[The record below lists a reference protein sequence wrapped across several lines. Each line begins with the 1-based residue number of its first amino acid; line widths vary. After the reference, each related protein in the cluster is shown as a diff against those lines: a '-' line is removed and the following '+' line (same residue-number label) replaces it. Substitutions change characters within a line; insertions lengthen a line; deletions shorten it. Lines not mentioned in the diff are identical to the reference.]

1 MRNMWGACGE
11 WCYLCPQD
19 AITMKKK
26 DSYGIYPGGIAGQ
39 ISLLKYSK
47 SSCGVDFLL
56 NTAESSEKRGWFN
69 IDKRYKTDFFEFY
82 FFRKAEGYMILGGR
96 KIELRPNRVLV
107 ISPFQLQEWHVSLD
121 KLDYTFL
128 IFQEE
133 FINNFL
139 SDKYFMYRLLY
150 CYQHDYPTFFDMEAE
165 EMAPFLDQLLQMKK
179 ELREPIAD
187 SYHMIIACL
196 YKFLLSLNR
205 FYANRFN
212 LPFAPP
218 LNNYAYQY
226 KELLEKNISEKTRV
240 SDYAEM
246 MGISRVSLNKAVAR
260 EFGLSAVHLLKQRLL
275 QEIKSDLLFSG
286 LTVKEIAYRLRFS
299 EPNHLMRFFKQMTGQ
314 TISEFVSSFKTA

>member
-1 MRNMWGACGE
+1 MRHKE
-11 WCYLCPQD
+11 
-19 AITMKKK
+19 
-26 DSYGIYPGGIAGQ
+26 SYGIYPAKAAEH

-56 NTAESSEKRGWFN
+56 NTAESSEKPGWFN

-82 FFRKAEGYMILGGR
+82 FFRRAEGYMLLSGR
-96 KIELRPNRVLV
+96 KIELHPNMVLV
-107 ISPFQLQEWHVSLD
+107 ISPFQLQEWHVCLE

-150 CYQHDYPTFFDMEAE
+150 CYQHDYPTFFDMPEE
-165 EMAPFLDQLLQMKK
+165 EMTTYLTILQQMKR
-179 ELREPIAD
+179 ELHNPVAD
-187 SYHMIIACL
+187 SYHMIVACL
-196 YKFLLSLNR
+196 YQFLLLLNR
-205 FYANRFN
+205 FYARHFD

-218 LNNYAYQY
+218 QNNYAYQY
-226 KELLEKNISEKTRV
+226 KELLEKHISENIHV

-246 MGISRVSLNKAVAR
+246 MNVSRVTLNKAVMR

-275 QEIKSDLLFSG
+275 QEVKNDILFSDMS
-286 LTVKEIAYRLRFS
+286 VKGIAYRLHFS

-314 TISEFVSSFKTA
+314 TISEFVASIKTI

>member
-1 MRNMWGACGE
+1 ME
-11 WCYLCPQD
+11 H
-19 AITMKKK
+19 KE
-26 DSYGIYPGGIAGQ
+26 SYGIYPAKAAEH

-56 NTAESSEKRGWFN
+56 NTAESSEKPGWFN

-82 FFRKAEGYMILGGR
+82 FFRRAEGYMLLSGR
-96 KIELRPNRVLV
+96 KIELHPNMVLV
-107 ISPFQLQEWHVSLD
+107 ISPFQLQEWHVCLE

-139 SDKYFMYRLLY
+139 SDKYFMYR
-150 CYQHDYPTFFDMEAE
+150 
-165 EMAPFLDQLLQMKK
+165 MATYLTILQQMKR
-179 ELREPIAD
+179 ELHNPVAD
-187 SYHMIIACL
+187 SYHMIVACL
-196 YKFLLSLNR
+196 YQFLLLLNR
-205 FYANRFN
+205 FYAKHFN

-218 LNNYAYQY
+218 QNNYAYQY
-226 KELLEKNISEKTRV
+226 KELLEKHISEKTHV

-246 MGISRVSLNKAVAR
+246 MNVSRVTLNKAVVR

-275 QEIKSDLLFSG
+275 QEVKNDILFSDMS
-286 LTVKEIAYRLRFS
+286 VKEIAYRLHFS

-314 TISEFVSSFKTA
+314 TISEFVASIKSI

>member
-1 MRNMWGACGE
+1 ME
-11 WCYLCPQD
+11 YKEL
-19 AITMKKK
+19 
-26 DSYGIYPGGIAGQ
+26 GIYPEKRTEH

-56 NTAESSEKRGWFN
+56 NTVESSEKTGWFN
-69 IDKRYKTDFFEFY
+69 LDKRYKTNFFEFY
-82 FFRKAEGYMILGGR
+82 FFRKAEGYMLLAGR
-96 KIELRPNRVLV
+96 KIILHPNMVLV
-107 ISPFQLQEWHVSLD
+107 ISPFQLQEWHVDLD

-150 CYQHDYPTFFDMEAE
+150 CYQHDYPTFFDMSTE
-165 EMAPFLDQLLQMKK
+165 EMAPLLSQLLQMKK
-179 ELREPIAD
+179 ELRNPIAD
-187 SYHMIIACL
+187 SYHMIVACL
-196 YKFLLSLNR
+196 YQFLLLLNR
-205 FYANRFN
+205 FYANRFD
-212 LPFAPP
+212 LPFDPP

-240 SDYAEM
+240 ADYAEM
-246 MGISRVSLNKAVAR
+246 MNISRVTLNKAVMR

-275 QEIKSDLLFSG
+275 QEVKSDLLFTG
-286 LTVKEIAYRLRFS
+286 LSVKEIAYRLHFS

-314 TISEFVSSFKTA
+314 TINEFLASIKTA